1 MKLKDY
7 YKVLHLSSTAS
18 SDEIKKAY
26 RKLALQFHPDKNS
39 TPQAKAVFQE
49 INEAYGVLSDPVKK
63 NNYDFRFNQSYQAQQ
78 SHQSKTYHSGAKTES
93 HRPFHKSSGNQKSK
107 NKDPY
112 QHLALKGKFFSSFIF
127 FFCLI
132 LCLDYVIS
140 QRYDN
145 TIVEDISSFEA
156 HVANFTDHYN
166 HEIRSSKIDFNF
178 NSETAK
184 SITPYDTISV
194 DITPIFGIVKSCHP
208 ASNKKLNYADGFS
221 IYYPF
226 TFLIL
231 LAMGA
236 SFAALFVKSN
246 ETGFSL
252 SILAMI
258 AFIIVQFLLAKS

>member
-1 MKLKDY
+1 MLKLKDY
-7 YKVLHLSSTAS
+7 YKVLHLSSKAS
-18 SDEIKKAY
+18 ADEIKKAY

-63 NNYDFRFNQSYQAQQ
+63 NNYDSSFNQSYQANT
-78 SHQSKTYHSGAKTES
+78 SHTGEKSNTEN
-93 HRPFHKSSGNQKSK
+93 HRPFHKSSGKQKFK

-112 QHLALKGKFFSSFIF
+112 KHFALKGKFFSSFIF

-132 LCLDYVIS
+132 LCLDYLIS

-156 HVANFTDHYN
+156 QTANYTDHYN

-178 NSETAK
+178 NSGSANTL
-184 SITPYDTISV
+184 TPYDTISV

-208 ASNKKLNYADGFS
+208 ASNGKLNYADGFS

-236 SFAALFVKSN
+236 SFAALFVKSS

-252 SILAMI
+252 SVLAMI
-258 AFIIVQFLLAKS
+258 LFIIVQFLLAKS

>member
-7 YKVLHLSSTAS
+7 YNVLHLSSTAS
-18 SDEIKKAY
+18 SEEIKKAY
-26 RKLALQFHPDKNS
+26 RKLALQFHPDKNPS
-39 TPQAKAVFQE
+39 PQAKAVFQE
-49 INEAYGVLSDPVKK
+49 INEAYDVLSDPIKK
-63 NNYDFRFNQSYQAQQ
+63 NNYDFRLNQSFQP
-78 SHQSKTYHSGAKTES
+78 KTTYSGEKSNTES
-93 HRPFHKSSGNQKSK
+93 HRSFRKSADKQKFK

-112 QHLALKGKFFSSFIF
+112 KNYAIKGKFFSSFVF

-132 LCLDYVIS
+132 LCIDYVIS
-140 QRYDN
+140 QRFDN
-145 TIVEDISSFEA
+145 TIVEDISSYEA
-156 HVANFTDHYN
+156 KTSNYTDHYN
-166 HEIRSSKIDFNF
+166 HEIQTSKVDFNF
-178 NSETAK
+178 NSESANT
-184 SITPYDTISV
+184 ITPYDTINV

-208 ASNKKLNYADGFS
+208 ASDENVNYADGYS

-252 SILAMI
+252 SILSMI
-258 AFIIVQFLLAKS
+258 LFIIVQFLLAKS

>member
-1 MKLKDY
+1 MLKLKDY

-18 SDEIKKAY
+18 SEEIKKAY

-39 TPQAKAVFQE
+39 FPQAKAVFQE
-49 INEAYGVLSDPVKK
+49 INEAYDVLSDPVKK
-63 NNYDFRFNQSYQAQQ
+63 NNYDFRLNQSFQP
-78 SHQSKTYHSGAKTES
+78 KTTYSGEKSNTDN
-93 HRPFHKSSGNQKSK
+93 HRPFHKSPGKQKFK

-112 QHLALKGKFFSSFIF
+112 KNYALKGKFFSSFVF

-132 LCLDYVIS
+132 LCIDYVIS

-145 TIVEDISSFEA
+145 TIVEDISRFEA
-156 HVANFTDHYN
+156 KTSNYTDHYN
-166 HEIRSSKIDFNF
+166 HEVQSSKIDFNF
-178 NSETAK
+178 NSETAN

-208 ASNKKLNYADGFS
+208 ISDEKLNYADGFS

-231 LAMGA
+231 LAMAA
-236 SFAALFVKSN
+236 SCASLFVKSN

-252 SILAMI
+252 SILSMI
-258 AFIIVQFLLAKS
+258 LFIIVQFLLAKS

>member
-1 MKLKDY
+1 MLKLKDY
-7 YKVLHLSSTAS
+7 YKVLHLSSTAT

-26 RKLALQFHPDKNS
+26 RKLALQFHPDKNPS
-39 TPQAKAVFQE
+39 PQAKAVFQE
-49 INEAYGVLSDPVKK
+49 INEAYDVLSDPVKK
-63 NNYDFRFNQSYQAQQ
+63 NNYDFRLNQSSQP
-78 SHQSKTYHSGAKTES
+78 KTSHSGEKSNTENY
-93 HRPFHKSSGNQKSK
+93 RPFHKYSGKQKFK

-112 QHLALKGKFFSSFIF
+112 KHFAVKGKFFSSFIF

-132 LCLDYVIS
+132 LSLDYLIS

-156 HVANFTDHYN
+156 QTANYTDHYN
-166 HEIRSSKIDFNF
+166 HKILSSKIDFNF
-178 NSETAK
+178 NSESAN

-208 ASNKKLNYADGFS
+208 ASDEKLNYADGFS

-226 TFLIL
+226 TFLIF

-236 SFAALFVKSN
+236 SFAALFVKSS

-258 AFIIVQFLLAKS
+258 LFIIVQFLLAKS